1 MHKLLALVMVAILSS
16 NVIASDGGINEE
28 TSLNETDFQSMEYNK
43 IVYAEQEF
51 TISLTL
57 KNGTTNLSHINWITQ
72 VCINSGVCYP
82 PKTIQMNTSDN
93 ETWTASVIVD
103 QDATYLNWRI
113 DQVDNNDTVVRI
125 PESGF
130 GWKIWSDCWYDGEEW
145 GGNDTSCMTED
156 KDESLPGFIFSL
168 TLSAMIIAGLIVKRS
183 EGKYE

>member
-93 ETWTASVIVD
+93 VRLGIISFPIN
-103 QDATYLNWRI
+103 ATITL
-113 DQVDNNDTVVRI
+113 T
-125 PESGF
+125 
-130 GWKIWSDCWYDGEEW
+130 KIE
-145 GGNDTSCMTED
+145 N
-156 KDESLPGFIFSL
+156 
-168 TLSAMIIAGLIVKRS
+168 IVKLSIFLKGRTVNFLRKLNS
-183 EGKYE
+183 FPHL

>member
-1 MHKLLALVMVAILSS
+1 MHKLLALVMVTILSS
-16 NVIASDGGINEE
+16 NVVASDGGINEE

-57 KNGTTNLSHINWITQ
+57 NNGTTNLSHINWITQ

-113 DQVDNNDTVVRI
+113 DQVDNNETVVRI

-156 KDESLPGFIFSL
+156 KDDSLPGFIFSL
-168 TLSAMIIAGLIVKRS
+168 TLSAMIIAGLIVQRS

>member
-1 MHKLLALVMVAILSS
+1 MHKLLALVMVTILSS
-16 NVIASDGGINEE
+16 NVVASDGGINEE

-93 ETWTASVIVD
+93 ET
-103 QDATYLNWRI
+103 
-113 DQVDNNDTVVRI
+113 VVRI

-156 KDESLPGFIFSL
+156 KDDSLPGFIFSL
-168 TLSAMIIAGLIVKRS
+168 TLSAMIIAGLIVQRS